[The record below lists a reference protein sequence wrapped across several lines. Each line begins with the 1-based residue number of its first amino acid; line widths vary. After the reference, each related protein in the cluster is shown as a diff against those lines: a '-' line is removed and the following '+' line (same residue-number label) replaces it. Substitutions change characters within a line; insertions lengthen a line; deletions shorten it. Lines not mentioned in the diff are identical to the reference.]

1 MRTSIFRSPL
11 RAVAVVLALALL
23 AGVIPFGFPS
33 YGLDQVTL
41 VLVYAIAV
49 LGLNMVSGY
58 AGSISLGHGAFFA
71 LGAYTEAILVYQYA
85 WNSYAAIPAAGTLC
99 WSAGLAFGF
108 PALRLRGLY
117 LSLATLAMAMT
128 VPPMLKRFE
137 GLTGGHS
144 GIVVDTLIAPQWSNL
159 SDNQWTYFLVLLI
172 AALFFGVS
180 WRLLSGGLGRAL
192 LAIRDYEIV
201 ANVMGVDPTHYLSL
215 TFAFSSLY
223 AGVAGAL
230 YTLAIGYV
238 SPDSFTLMLSLGFF
252 VGGVVGGLT
261 SVSGALVGGLFLQ
274 YVPVWASDIDKALG
288 GFVYGVTLIAIM
300 LLLPEGFAGLL
311 RRAGPWLRYRLGGK
325 GP

>member
-1 MRTSIFRSPL
+1 MRTSNFRLVL
-11 RAVAVVLALALL
+11 RTVPVMLALALL
-23 AGVIPFGFPS
+23 GGAIPFAFPP

-41 VLVYAIAV
+41 VLVYAIAI

-71 LGAYTEAILVYQYA
+71 LGAYTEAILVHRYA
-85 WNSYAAIPAAGTLC
+85 WNAYAAIPAAGALC

-144 GIVVDTLIAPQWSNL
+144 GIVVDTLIAPRWSGL
-159 SDNQWTYFLVLLI
+159 SDNQWTYFLVLLT
-172 AALFFGVS
+172 AALFFAIA
-180 WRLLSGGLGRAL
+180 WQLLRGGLGRAL
-192 LAIRDYEIV
+192 LAIRDHEIV
-201 ANVMGVDPTHYLSL
+201 ANVMGVDPTYYLSL

-230 YTLAIGYV
+230 YTLVIGYV

-261 SVSGALVGGLFLQ
+261 SVFGALIGGMFLQ
-274 YVPVWASDIDKALG
+274 YVPIWASDIDKALG
-288 GFVYGVTLIAIM
+288 GFVYGITLIAIM
-300 LLLPEGFAGLL
+300 FLMPEGFAGLL
-311 RRAGPWLRYRLGGK
+311 RRAGPWLRHRLDVK
-325 GP
+325 SA